1 MLSATIIILMYKY
14 LLSTGLNISTLSRA
28 YEIHYGPTQFTT
40 NFSRNIPH
48 LLPFTNSFALK
59 IVFWS
64 SNFSSESDI
73 WSELTLKPNTT
84 SKDPY
89 HISILCRFRTKSLL
103 ADAFRW
109 INLFFFTVKH
119 IEVKKRNIQYH
130 LCLYLIKKVHFFRQ

>member
-1 MLSATIIILMYKY
+1 MYKY

-73 WSELTLKPNTT
+73 WSELSLKPNTT

-119 IEVKKRNIQYH
+119 IEVKK
-130 LCLYLIKKVHFFRQ
+130 KKYPIPLVLVFDQKSAFFSSIDII